1 MLNLRGDFASSVEK
15 MTSFL
20 IHSHREHKLWSAPLG
35 GTVSTL
41 QPLGSGKGEEKE
53 EEEMGAQF

>member
-1 MLNLRGDFASSVEK
+1 

-20 IHSHREHKLWSAPLG
+20 IHSHGEHKLWSAPLG

-41 QPLGSGKGEEKE
+41 QPLGTGKGEEKE
-53 EEEMGAQF
+53 EEEEMGAQF